1 LGGEVHFAY
10 CEHESGDLPCPRM
23 LMCWESFLPVERYL
37 RLKLTPEQWDR
48 CFNQEPKSKVES
60 LVELIEA
67 AKQRQKQPD

>member
-1 LGGEVHFAY
+1 
-10 CEHESGDLPCPRM
+10 
-23 LMCWESFLPVERYL
+23 MCWQSFLPVERYL